1 MGLKRLQATMF
12 KGGLQRDVAPTVEN
26 QIEMNWKLL
35 VRASVNHRC
44 PGCFM
49 MALPRD
55 SLSRLKGGEGTIIT
69 GR

>member
-1 MGLKRLQATMF
+1 MGLKGLQATMF
-12 KGGLQRDVAPTVEN
+12 KGGLQRDVAPAVQT
-26 QIEMNWKLL
+26 QIEMTWKLL
-35 VRASVNHRC
+35 VRASVHHRC

-55 SLSRLKGGEGTIIT
+55 SLSRLKGGECTVIT